1 MMYYNKE
8 KMKAFT
14 EYVCGH
20 ITWPAY
26 AEELRRE
33 FKSAV
38 HNYGYFLCNLTEKK
52 ASKLFAELTT
62 CQNKHR
68 YAFAK
73 IKLEKF
79 IYDGLLKFNLK
90 EL

>member
-1 MMYYNKE
+1 MTYYNKE

-14 EYVCGH
+14 EYVCER
-20 ITWPAY
+20 ITGPSY
-26 AEELRRE
+26 AKELRRE

-38 HNYGYFLCNLTEKK
+38 HNYGYFLCNLTEKE
-52 ASKLFAELTT
+52 ASKLFAELAT
-62 CQNKHR
+62 CHNKQR
-68 YAFAK
+68 YMFAK
-73 IKLEKF
+73 VNLEKF

>member
-14 EYVCGH
+14 EYVCGR
-20 ITWPAY
+20 IAWPTY

-38 HNYGYFLCNLTEKK
+38 HNYGYFLCNLSETK
-52 ASKLFAELTT
+52 ASRLFAELTV
-62 CQNKHR
+62 CHNKH
-68 YAFAK
+68 YYVSTEKKLQK
-73 IKLEKF
+73 I